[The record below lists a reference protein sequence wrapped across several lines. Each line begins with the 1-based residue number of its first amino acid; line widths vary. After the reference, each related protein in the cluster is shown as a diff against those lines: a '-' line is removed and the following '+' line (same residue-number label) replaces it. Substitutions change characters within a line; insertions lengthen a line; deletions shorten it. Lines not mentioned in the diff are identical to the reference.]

1 MALKKEELV
10 REIKE
15 NKRRPK
21 VKNIS
26 RIRKIS
32 IWIFIIPVVA
42 LNLCLFVSINYS
54 LFENTIFQ
62 VSEIGRTG
70 FTIPYI
76 DGSVS
81 ISRTART
88 YPTYLIFKPAMI
100 ITAIILIKYWIINN
114 KVIRTINNE
123 ANKNH
128 YFLIF
133 GVGSALFLIAHSI
146 FLGIKFDYD
155 LYKFFRRVLILGFI
169 IFEIVA
175 QTLLVIS
182 IFKIKEKIEKF
193 INKKVLILK
202 IILVSILTITALVSL
217 PFLVSSGHTHFK
229 HALEWNYFIGVV
241 LFYLLSFLFWK
252 KEQA

>member
-1 MALKKEELV
+1 M
-10 REIKE
+10 E
-15 NKRRPK
+15 N
-21 VKNIS
+21 IGQ
-26 RIRKIS
+26 IRKIS
-32 IWIFIIPVVA
+32 IWIFIIPVIT
-42 LNLCLFVSINYS
+42 LNLCLFVSVNYL

-76 DGSVS
+76 DGNVS

-100 ITAIILIKYWIINN
+100 ITAIILIKYWITNN
-114 KVIRTINNE
+114 KVIGIVNNE
-123 ANKNH
+123 TNKSH
-128 YFLIF
+128 YFMIF

-155 LYKFFRRVLILGFI
+155 LYKFFRRFVILGFV
-169 IFEIVA
+169 IFEIIA
-175 QTLLVIS
+175 QALLVVS
-182 IFKIKEKIEKF
+182 IFKIKEKIQEF

-202 IILVSILTITALVSL
+202 IILVTILAITALASS
-217 PFLVSSGHTHFK
+217 PFLVSSGYTHFK

-241 LFYLLSFLFWK
+241 LFYFLSFLFWK
-252 KEQA
+252 KGKA

>member
-1 MALKKEELV
+1 M
-10 REIKE
+10 E
-15 NKRRPK
+15 N
-21 VKNIS
+21 IGQ
-26 RIRKIS
+26 IRKIS

-42 LNLCLFVSINYS
+42 LNLCLFISVNYL

-62 VSEIGRTG
+62 VNEIGRTG

-88 YPTYLIFKPAMI
+88 YPAYLIFKPSMI
-100 ITAIILIKYWIINN
+100 ITAIILIKYWITNN
-114 KVIRTINNE
+114 KVIGIVNNE
-123 ANKNH
+123 INKRH
-128 YFLIF
+128 YFMIF

-155 LYKFFRRVLILGFI
+155 LYKFFRRFVILGFI
-169 IFEIVA
+169 IFEIIA
-175 QTLLVIS
+175 QALLVVS
-182 IFKIKEKIEKF
+182 IFKIKEKMQKF

-202 IILVSILTITALVSL
+202 IFLVTVLAVTALASI
-217 PFLVSSGHTHFK
+217 PFLVSSGYTHFK

-241 LFYLLSFLFWK
+241 LFYFLSFLFWK
-252 KEQA
+252 KA